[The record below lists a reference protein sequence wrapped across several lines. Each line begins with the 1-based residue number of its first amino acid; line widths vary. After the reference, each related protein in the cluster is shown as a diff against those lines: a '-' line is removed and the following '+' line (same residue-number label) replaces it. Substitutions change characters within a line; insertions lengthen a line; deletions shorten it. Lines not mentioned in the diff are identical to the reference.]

1 MSRNSNIKRVGL
13 YFNLEN
19 ELDNKMYAYLTRDGR
34 KAKDE
39 IKKLVEMAMEGIDIK
54 PLVITQVE
62 ESSEDEELNIDDID
76 PNIGT
81 GF

>member
-1 MSRNSNIKRVGL
+1 MSKNSNIKRVGL
-13 YFNLEN
+13 NFNLEN

>member
-1 MSRNSNIKRVGL
+1 MSKNSNIKRVGL

-54 PLVITQVE
+54 PLAITQVE

>member
-1 MSRNSNIKRVGL
+1 MSKNSNIKRVGV

-62 ESSEDEELNIDDID
+62 EFSEDEELNIDDID

-81 GF
+81 GL

>member
-1 MSRNSNIKRVGL
+1 MSKNSNIKRVGL

-54 PLVITQVE
+54 PLAITQVE
-62 ESSEDEELNIDDID
+62 ESSEDED

>member
-1 MSRNSNIKRVGL
+1 MSKNSNIKRVGL

-39 IKKLVEMAMEGIDIK
+39 IKN
-54 PLVITQVE
+54 
-62 ESSEDEELNIDDID
+62 NIYLYNMIYLYKVQL
-76 PNIGT
+76 
-81 GF
+81 

>member
-1 MSRNSNIKRVGL
+1 MSKNTNVKRIGL

-54 PLVITQVE
+54 PLVITQLE
-62 ESSEDEELNIDDID
+62 ESNEDEELDFDDID

>member
-1 MSRNSNIKRVGL
+1 MSKNSNIKRVGL

-62 ESSEDEELNIDDID
+62 EFSEDEELNIDDID

>member
-54 PLVITQVE
+54 PLAITQVE

>member
-1 MSRNSNIKRVGL
+1 MSKNSNIKRVGL

>member
-1 MSRNSNIKRVGL
+1 
-13 YFNLEN
+13 
-19 ELDNKMYAYLTRDGR
+19 
-34 KAKDE
+34 
-39 IKKLVEMAMEGIDIK
+39 MAMEGIDIK